1 MSDNYSKEK
10 LTLVNELIYQIKV
23 KEAMSKK
30 VIFFKE
36 NATFREIQLKLKE
49 KKISG
54 VPILN
59 DERNIIGI
67 ISIDDVITAF
77 DKGYVDNKITD
88 YMSRDVITI
97 PQNFSVVSAINRL
110 EKFKVGRLPVTES
123 LNSKKIV
130 GIITLSDI
138 LNRLLVVVQSIAE
151 KVEDK
156 EIKNAQISHD
166 LIKSIVKKP
175 LRFEVK
181 GDDFDNAG
189 RVASITKK
197 YFQNLGISKDI
208 IRRIAIVCYEAE
220 MNICLHSLGGSMTIE
235 VDNNDAVIYAHDKGP
250 GIPDVKLA
258 LKPGFTTASEKIRAL
273 GFGAGMGLP
282 NIKRYADKLE
292 IKSSLKTGTELKAII
307 NLGVKNEIK

>member
-1 MSDNYSKEK
+1 MSANYSKEK

-23 KEAMSKK
+23 KEAMSRK

-54 VPILN
+54 VPIL
-59 DERNIIGI
+59 DDKKNIVGI

-77 DKGYVDNKITD
+77 DKGYVDKKITD
-88 YMSRDVITI
+88 YMSREVVTI
-97 PQNFSVVSAINRL
+97 PRNFSVVSAINRL

-123 LNSKKIV
+123 SNSKKIV
-130 GIITLSDI
+130 GMITLSDI

-156 EIKNAQISHD
+156 EIKNTQISHN
-166 LIKSIVKKP
+166 LIKSIEKKP

-197 YFQNLGISKDI
+197 YFQKLGISKDI

-220 MNICLHSLGGSMTIE
+220 MNICLHSLGGSMIIE
-235 VDNNDAVIYAHDKGP
+235 VNNNNAVIYAHDKGP

-307 NLGVKNEIK
+307 NVGVKNEIK

>member
-1 MSDNYSKEK
+1 MSANYSKEK

-23 KEAMSKK
+23 KEAMSRK

-54 VPILN
+54 VPILDN
-59 DERNIIGI
+59 KKNIVGI

-77 DKGYVDNKITD
+77 DKGYVDKKITD
-88 YMSRDVITI
+88 YMSREVITI
-97 PQNFSVVSAINRL
+97 PRNFSVVSAINRL

-123 LNSKKIV
+123 SSSKKIV
-130 GIITLSDI
+130 GMITLSDI

-156 EIKNAQISHD
+156 EIKNTQISHN
-166 LIKSIVKKP
+166 LIKSIEKKP

-197 YFQNLGISKDI
+197 YFQKLGISKDI

-220 MNICLHSLGGSMTIE
+220 MNICLHSLGGSMIIE
-235 VDNNDAVIYAHDKGP
+235 VNNNNAVIYAHDKGP

-307 NLGVKNEIK
+307 NVGVKNEIK

>member
-1 MSDNYSKEK
+1 MSANYSKEK

-23 KEAMSKK
+23 KEAMSRK
-30 VIFFKE
+30 VISFKE
-36 NATFREIQLKLKE
+36 NTTFREIQLKLKE

-54 VPILN
+54 VPILDN
-59 DERNIIGI
+59 KKNIVGI

-88 YMSRDVITI
+88 YMSRDIITI

-123 LNSKKIV
+123 SNSKKIV

-138 LNRLLVVVQSIAE
+138 LNRLLIVVQSIAE

-156 EIKNAQISHD
+156 EIKNTQISHN
-166 LIKSIVKKP
+166 LIKSIEKKP

-197 YFQNLGISKDI
+197 YFQKLGISKDI

-220 MNICLHSLGGSMTIE
+220 MNICLHSLGGSMIIE
-235 VDNNDAVIYAHDKGP
+235 VNNNNAVIYAHDKGP

-307 NLGVKNEIK
+307 NVGVKNEIK

>member
-1 MSDNYSKEK
+1 MSANYSKEK

-23 KEAMSKK
+23 KEAMSRK

-54 VPILN
+54 VPILDN
-59 DERNIIGI
+59 KKNIVGI

-88 YMSRDVITI
+88 YMSRDIITI

-156 EIKNAQISHD
+156 EIKNTQISHD
-166 LIKSIVKKP
+166 LIKSVEKKP

-197 YFQNLGISKDI
+197 YFQKLGISKDI

-235 VDNNDAVIYAHDKGP
+235 VDNNNAVIYAHDKGP

-292 IKSSLKTGTELKAII
+292 IESSLKTGTELKAII

>member
-1 MSDNYSKEK
+1 MSVNYSKEK
-10 LTLVNELIYQIKV
+10 LTIVNELIYEIKV
-23 KEAMSKK
+23 KEAMSSK
-30 VIFFKE
+30 VTFFKE
-36 NATFREIQLKLKE
+36 DATFREIQLKLKE

-54 VPILN
+54 VPILD
-59 DERNIIGI
+59 DEKNIIGI
-67 ISIDDVITAF
+67 VSIDDVITSF
-77 DKGYVDNKITD
+77 DEGYVDNKIAD
-88 YMSRDVITI
+88 YMSREVITI
-97 PQNFSVVSAINRL
+97 PQNFSVVSAIHKL
-110 EKFKVGRLPVTES
+110 ERFGVGRLPVTES
-123 LNSKKIV
+123 SHSKKIV

-156 EIKNAQISHD
+156 EIKNTQISHD
-166 LIKSIVKKP
+166 LIKSVEKKP

-235 VDNNDAVIYAHDKGP
+235 VDNNNAVIYAHDKGP
-250 GIPDVKLA
+250 GIPDIKLA
-258 LKPGFTTASEKIRAL
+258 LKQGFTTASEKIRAL